1 MSAKTVIA
9 KQRGAYRTKRVI
21 EEERRKAAELKEIDD
36 LIGIG
41 TGDEDGGAIES
52 PFDPAEKLD
61 ISDVFAGV
69 SPTWLAHA
77 FQMDAMTVKK
87 KLALCPELRR
97 ERTTKIYSLRQAA
110 QYLVAPKV
118 DIAQW
123 IKTLNPKDLP
133 PLLQDS
139 YWSAALKRQSFEEKA
154 GDLWRTAEV
163 LSVFGEL
170 AKEIKTAVTLWGDN
184 IQRVTGL
191 SDQQMEVLTKQQ
203 DGLLSTIYRIMVD
216 QPTKRQSRSTLA
228 EVEANMETGTEQ

>member
-1 MSAKTVIA
+1 MTAKSVIA
-9 KQRGAYRTKRVI
+9 KQRGAYRTKKVI
-21 EEERRKAAELKEIDD
+21 AEEQRKAALEKEIDD
-36 LIGIG
+36 LIGG
-41 TGDEDGGAIES
+41 SEEDDGGAVDS
-52 PFDPAEKLD
+52 PFDPSVKLD

-77 FQMDAMTVKK
+77 FQMDLMTVKK

-154 GDLWRTAEV
+154 GDLWRTADV
-163 LSVFGEL
+163 LYVFGEL
-170 AKEIKTAVTLWGDN
+170 AKEIKTSVTLWGDN
-184 IQRVTGL
+184 VQRVTGL
-191 SDQQMEVLTKQQ
+191 SDKQMEVLTAQQ
-203 DGLLSTIYRIMVD
+203 DGLLTTIHRIMVE
-216 QPTKRQSRSTLA
+216 QPTKRQTRSSLA
-228 EVEANMETGTEQ
+228 EVEAQLDTGTEQ